1 MSDPYELVKFYGLR
15 DTYRHT
21 QTHIH
26 THTDRGTQAKTWTFG
41 RQFEGV
47 SDIIMVLAG
56 PEVLMKVA
64 MLVVGVAMAKKVMNV
79 MIWDAV
85 IENSGVGARISSD
98 PLIYLV
104 YI

>member
-1 MSDPYELVKFYGLR
+1 MDDPFCCGKTLNTYEIRVAIGYFLVLQNSRLSSSQLNATFGLILSDPYELVKFYGLR

-56 PEVLMKVA
+56 PE
-64 MLVVGVAMAKKVMNV
+64 
-79 MIWDAV
+79 
-85 IENSGVGARISSD
+85 
-98 PLIYLV
+98 
-104 YI
+104 